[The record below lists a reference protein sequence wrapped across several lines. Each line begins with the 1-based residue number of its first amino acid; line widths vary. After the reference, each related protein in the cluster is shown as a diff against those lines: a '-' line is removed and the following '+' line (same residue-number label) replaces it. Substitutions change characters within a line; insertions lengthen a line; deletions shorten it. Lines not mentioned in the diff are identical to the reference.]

1 MYYQRLLAPVALVF
15 GLLSGPT
22 AYAQTSQELPEGKG
36 KAQFMQI
43 CSQCHGLAM
52 VTSHRNTADGWSA
65 VIDDMV
71 SRGAQGTDD
80 DFDLVIKYLAANF
93 GLKVNINKA
102 SASDLSSAL
111 QISSA
116 DAAAIIHYRETAG
129 EFKDWSDLEKV
140 PHIDIKK
147 LESEKDRIE
156 FSSKPASA
164 GASK

>member
-1 MYYQRLLAPVALVF
+1 MSYQRLLAPIALLC
-15 GLLSGPT
+15 GLFAGLT
-22 AYAQTSQELPEGKG
+22 AHAQTGQQLPEGKG
-36 KAQFMQI
+36 KAQFIQI
-43 CSQCHGLAM
+43 CSQCHGLEM
-52 VTSHRNTADGWSA
+52 VTKHRNTADGWSA

-93 GLKVNINKA
+93 GPKVNVNKA
-102 SASDLSSAL
+102 SASDLSAAL
-111 QISSA
+111 QISSE
-116 DAAAIIHYRETAG
+116 DAAAIVHYRETAG
-129 EFKDWSDLEKV
+129 ELKDWSDLEKV

-147 LESEKDRIE
+147 LEGEKDRIE